1 MSKKAL
7 RADLVAAYR
16 ATAYRVGAQEPF
28 TLHVDQRSK
37 ALAKL
42 YRDTGHSRASFFT
55 ADNPF
60 SVPASAAARPDVA
73 WPAAIS
79 STSLPSPAH
88 HLDDRL
94 PVHDCLRQPPS
105 PLALPDA
112 PG

>member
-1 MSKKAL
+1 MSKKGL
-7 RADLVAAYR
+7 SADLVAAYR
-16 ATAYRVGAQEPF
+16 ATEYRVSVQEPF
-28 TLHVDQRSK
+28 TLHVDQHSK

-42 YRDTGHSRASFFT
+42 YRDTGNTRASFLT

-73 WPAAIS
+73 WPAATS
-79 STSLPSPAH
+79 STSLPVTRASPRSAATCT
-88 HLDDRL
+88 RL
-94 PVHDCLRQPPS
+94 PSSAAS

>member
-73 WPAAIS
+73 RPAATS
-79 STSLPSPAH
+79 STSLRHPCINSIGGCLCTIAFVSRR
-88 HLDDRL
+88 HL
-94 PVHDCLRQPPS
+94 
-105 PLALPDA
+105 
-112 PG
+112 

>member
-73 WPAAIS
+73 WPAATS
-79 STSLPSPAH
+79 STSLPVTRASLRSAATCT
-88 HLDDRL
+88 RL
-94 PVHDCLRQPPS
+94 PSSAAS